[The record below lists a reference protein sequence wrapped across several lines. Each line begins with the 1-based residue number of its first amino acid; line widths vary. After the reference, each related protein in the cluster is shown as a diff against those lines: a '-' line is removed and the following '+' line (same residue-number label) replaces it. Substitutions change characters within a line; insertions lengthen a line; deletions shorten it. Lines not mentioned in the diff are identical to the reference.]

1 MTKKLSKIWLTLIAV
16 VMVLGLAMPSQD
28 VSARGFSG
36 GHTSF
41 HSTYHATPTR
51 SYHAPSRSYHT
62 TRYRVP
68 NSYHAP
74 STSYHTSRYRTPK
87 SYHVNRYPSSH
98 YNTNR
103 HSSIASE
110 FGHSIVRG
118 AGWSIGSNMGNSIW
132 HQTFGF
138 GGDRYIDNN
147 GQVQYAKPGHSG
159 WVLIV
164 IILAIIAIVIAI
176 RRANHRDYHHY

>member
-16 VMVLGLAMPSQD
+16 FMVLGLAMPSQA

-51 SYHAPSRSYHT
+51 SYHGTSSYHAPSRSYHT
-62 TRYRVP
+62 SR
-68 NSYHAP
+68 YHA
-74 STSYHTSRYRTPK
+74 PK

-98 YNTNR
+98 YNTHR
-103 HSSIASE
+103 RSSIGSE

-118 AGWSIGSNMGNSIW
+118 AGWSIGANMGNSIW

-138 GGDRYIDNN
+138 GGDRYIDDN
-147 GQVQYAKPGHSG
+147 GQVRYAKPGHSG

-176 RRANHRDYHHY
+176 RRANHRDDHHY

>member
-1 MTKKLSKIWLTLIAV
+1 MTKKLLTIWLALIAAF
-16 VMVLGLAMPSQD
+16 MVLGLTMPSQD
-28 VSARGFSG
+28 VSARGFIG

-41 HSTYHATPTR
+41 HSTYHAAPTR
-51 SYHAPSRSYHT
+51 SYHAPNSYHEPSHSYYT
-62 TRYRVP
+62 TRYHMP
-68 NSYHAP
+68 NSYH
-74 STSYHTSRYRTPK
+74 
-87 SYHVNRYPSSH
+87 VNH
-98 YNTNR
+98 YNTSP

-138 GGDRYIDNN
+138 GGNRYIDNY
-147 GQVQYAKPGHSG
+147 GHVQYARPGHSG

-164 IILAIIAIVIAI
+164 IILVIIAIVIAI
-176 RRANHRDYHHY
+176 RRANHRDDHNYY

>member
-62 TRYRVP
+62 TRYHVP

-118 AGWSIGSNMGNSIW
+118 AGWSIGANMGNSIW

-138 GGDRYIDNN
+138 GGDRYVDDN
-147 GQVQYAKPGHSG
+147 GHVQYAKPGHSG

-164 IILAIIAIVIAI
+164 IILAIIAVVIAI
-176 RRANHRDYHHY
+176 RRANHRDDHHY

>member
-16 VMVLGLAMPSQD
+16 FMILGLAMPSQA

-51 SYHAPSRSYHT
+51 SYHGTSSYHAPSRSTTRSYHT
-62 TRYRVP
+62 TRSYR
-68 NSYHAP
+68 A
-74 STSYHTSRYRTPK
+74 PK
-87 SYHVNRYPSSH
+87 SYHVNRYPSSQYSTH
-98 YNTNR
+98 RYDTHR
-103 HSSIASE
+103 RSSGIGSE
-110 FGHSIVRG
+110 FGHSIIRG
-118 AGWSIGSNMGNSIW
+118 AGWSIGANMGNSIW

-138 GGDRYIDNN
+138 GGDRYVDDN
-147 GQVQYAKPGHSG
+147 GHVQYAKPGHSG
-159 WVLIV
+159 WVLIM

-176 RRANHRDYHHY
+176 HRANHRDDHHY